1 MFPNFDAIFAAA
13 AATARLLIVMPAARL
28 PGADQK
34 ALNLIGDIVDIK
46 APLLFDNLTSIAFA
60 EKRTPRF

>member
-1 MFPNFDAIFAAA
+1 MFAAA
-13 AATARLLIVMPAARL
+13 ARLLIVMLEMPLTRF

-46 APLLFDNLTSIAFA
+46 APLLLDNLTSIAFA
-60 EKRTPRF
+60 EKRTPRT